1 MILGGLRSQAWE
13 LFPGPKSVGQAWGT
27 SLPAAAATSRWRGRA
42 GPRRNGTDRG
52 GRRGHLSDQHASLRE
67 WRPGV
72 EDPAA
77 AAQGSTGTA
86 NPTPL
91 GWFHWEA
98 PGPGASNPPLHTS
111 I

>member
-27 SLPAAAATSRWRGRA
+27 SLPLPHPVGGGGRA
-42 GPRRNGTDRG
+42 LGGTDRG

-72 EDPAA
+72 EDPVT